1 MHEVPVSASSKMKE
15 AECPDRRKA
24 DNYQV
29 LPLLGV
35 VTTGMPIRA
44 VEGLEDLIVVP
55 GQILRDSENAFLL
68 RVKGDA
74 MTGEGIMPRDIVIV
88 APSSLVNDGELV
100 IARFEDEAVL
110 GRIRRTNGAIFI
122 APSNPAYSPVKF
134 EVEDCGVIGNVIGL
148 IRSFD
153 GAK

>member
-1 MHEVPVSASSKMKE
+1 MKE

-44 VEGLEDLIVVP
+44 VEELEDLIVVP
-55 GQILRDSENAFLL
+55 GQIVGEVENAFLL

-74 MTGEGIMPRDIVIV
+74 MTGEGIMPGDIVVV
-88 APSSLVNDGELV
+88 APTDAATDGELV
-100 IARFEDEAVL
+100 IVRLEDEAIL
-110 GRIRRTNGAIFI
+110 GRIRWSKGAIFI
-122 APSNPAYSPVKF
+122 DPRNPAYSPIVIG
-134 EVEDCGVIGNVIGL
+134 VEDSGIIGKVVGL
-148 IRSFD
+148 IRSFE
-153 GAK
+153 APQ